1 LKMIITKFFG
11 ALRHVAGVGELTLN
25 VKGGISVEKMLKKI
39 AAELPALRQSLK
51 DKVAEELKS
60 NALIVVNGREIS
72 ALDGLETKLKD
83 GDELILIPVVHGG

>member
-1 LKMIITKFFG
+1 MIITKFFG

>member
-1 LKMIITKFFG
+1 MIITKFFG
-11 ALRHVAGVGELTLN
+11 ALRHVAGVGELALN
-25 VKGGISVEKMLKKI
+25 VKGSISVEKMLKKI
-39 AAELPALRQSLK
+39 AIELPALKQSLK
-51 DKVAEELKS
+51 NKMTEELKS